1 MKHYSYDRHI
11 LEKNKE
17 YMEYMPVFGQD
28 NPSDTERKKPMHSEN
43 AILKSMV
50 DILCQQNLITSNEK
64 SRLILLIDK
73 ERES

>member
-1 MKHYSYDRHI
+1 
-11 LEKNKE
+11 
-17 YMEYMPVFGQD
+17 MPVVKRD
-28 NPSDTERKKPMHSEN
+28 ISSDTERKKPMNSEN
-43 AILKSMV
+43 AILKSMA

>member
-1 MKHYSYDRHI
+1 
-11 LEKNKE
+11 
-17 YMEYMPVFGQD
+17 MECMPVVKRD
-28 NPSDTERKKPMHSEN
+28 ISSETEKRKPMNVEN
-43 AILKSMV
+43 TILKSMA

>member
-1 MKHYSYDRHI
+1 MLQQAYIRKKR
-11 LEKNKE
+11 E

-28 NPSDTERKKPMHSEN
+28 NPSDTERKKPMNSEN
-43 AILKSMV
+43 AILKSMA

>member
-1 MKHYSYDRHI
+1 
-11 LEKNKE
+11 
-17 YMEYMPVFGQD
+17 MPVFGQD
-28 NPSDTERKKPMHSEN
+28 NPSDTERKKPMNSEN
-43 AILKSMV
+43 AILKSMA

>member
-1 MKHYSYDRHI
+1 MLQQAYIR
-11 LEKNKE
+11 KNKE

-28 NPSDTERKKPMHSEN
+28 NPSDTERKKPMNSEN
-43 AILKSMV
+43 AILKSMA

>member
-1 MKHYSYDRHI
+1 M
-11 LEKNKE
+11 N
-17 YMEYMPVFGQD
+17 
-28 NPSDTERKKPMHSEN
+28 SEN
-43 AILKSMV
+43 AILKSMA